1 MPVNERSYHS
11 RRPTT
16 PSCVEMETRRQFLRY
31 ALIGLTSNAVL
42 YAAYLTLT
50 GVGVGHKTAMTLLY
64 VVGTLQ
70 TYIFNRRWTF
80 LYRGKIPGSMLR
92 YAATYAFGYLL
103 NLTALFALV
112 DILGLPHRIVQA
124 VLILI
129 VAVSIFLLQKYW
141 VFRPCEQNTIA
152 SQ

>member
-1 MPVNERSYHS
+1 
-11 RRPTT
+11 
-16 PSCVEMETRRQFLRY
+16 METRRQFLRY

-42 YAAYLTLT
+42 YAAYLALT

-80 LYRGKIPGSMLR
+80 LYRGRIPGSMLR

-112 DILGLPHRIVQA
+112 DILGLPHRPVQA
-124 VLILI
+124 VLIVT

-141 VFRPCEQNTIA
+141 VFRPCAQNTIA
-152 SQ
+152 GQ